1 MKDFTTMGCLA
12 IIFIGL
18 LVAVGIGVNF
28 LLMPYLLMI
37 ALGAFGVHF
46 SYLVCIVL
54 WIVVTVLLRKLLPSR
69 KAE

>member
-1 MKDFTTMGCLA
+1 MKGETAIGCL
-12 IIFIGL
+12 IIALVGL
-18 LVAVGIGVNF
+18 LIVVGIGVNF

-46 SYLVCIVL
+46 SYLVCIAL

>member
-1 MKDFTTMGCLA
+1 MKGETATGCL
-12 IIFIGL
+12 IIA
-18 LVAVGIGVNF
+18 LVGILIVVGIGVNF
-28 LLMPYLLMI
+28 LLLPYLLMI

-46 SYLVCIVL
+46 SYLVCIAL